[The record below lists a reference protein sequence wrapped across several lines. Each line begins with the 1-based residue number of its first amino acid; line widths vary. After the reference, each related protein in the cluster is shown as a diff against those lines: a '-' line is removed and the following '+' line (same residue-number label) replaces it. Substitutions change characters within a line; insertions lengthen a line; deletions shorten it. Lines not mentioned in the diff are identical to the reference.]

1 MHTLIEHYAH
11 ASSIKYVRIF
21 AIDLA
26 NHNSNYDRSNG
37 QREAGVNA
45 KREEEAAYNAPL
57 SDQKAC
63 FRLHADRVLSPLDG
77 CGAIHD

>member
-11 ASSIKYVRIF
+11 ASSIKYVRRF

-37 QREAGVNA
+37 VNA
-45 KREEEAAYNAPL
+45 KTEEEAAYNAPL